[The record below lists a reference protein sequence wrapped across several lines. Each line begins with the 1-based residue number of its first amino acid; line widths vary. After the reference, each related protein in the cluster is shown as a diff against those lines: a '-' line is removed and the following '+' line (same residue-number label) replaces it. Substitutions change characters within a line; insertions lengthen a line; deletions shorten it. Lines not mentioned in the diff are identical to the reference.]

1 MAAGRIIELNLY
13 SVQPAAVLA
22 VPWRW
27 PALQG
32 LGGGGVFLSSVF
44 KVQKDH
50 GSGREKLKGT
60 FYGARSQL
68 VLKSGKWGGYRGL

>member
-13 SVQPAAVLA
+13 SVQPAAV
-22 VPWRW
+22 PWRW
-27 PALQG
+27 SALQG

-44 KVQKDH
+44 MVQEDH

-60 FYGARSQL
+60 FYGARQNFFS
-68 VLKSGKWGGYRGL
+68 Y